1 MAELSTSE
9 DVMHDSVYKAILASP
24 LGDLLLTGRDD
35 ALTRI
40 DLLGAASAPEAE
52 SIEEPG
58 DLGATTLESI
68 AAATTRRSEA
78 AVITPPGSEALAE
91 AGRQLAD
98 YFAGRRREFTLPLDP
113 RGTPFQLQ
121 VWEALRAIPY
131 GTTVSYA
138 EIARRIGR
146 PSTARA
152 VGRSVGQNP
161 LAIVVPCHRVVGAN
175 GALTGF
181 AWGLDRKRRLLEL
194 EASAGWAA
202 QHERST
208 AGARADN

>member
-1 MAELSTSE
+1 MAGLSTEE
-9 DVMHDSVYKAILASP
+9 DIMDDGVYKAILSSP
-24 LGDLLLTGRDD
+24 LGDLLLSGRGD

-40 DLLGAASAPEAE
+40 DLLEASVTEADGGE
-52 SIEEPG
+52 RPRPS
-58 DLGATTLESI
+58 
-68 AAATTRRSEA
+68 AATTPRRSEA
-78 AVITPPGSEALAE
+78 AVTTPGESEALAE
-91 AGRQLAD
+91 AGRQLED

-138 EIARRIGR
+138 EIARRMGR
-146 PSTARA
+146 PSAARA

-181 AWGLDRKRRLLEL
+181 AWGIDRKRRLLEL
-194 EASAGWAA
+194 EASAGRPT
-202 QHERST
+202 QRVRPI
-208 AGARADN
+208 AGLRADN